1 MNTQELIRFHR
12 VEKRY
17 GPHRAVRRADFSI
30 RRGEV
35 FGLVGESG
43 SGKSTIANMLVGLTP
58 PSGGTIT
65 YREKPLWRKRSFRMP
80 RPGELQIVFQDP
92 QSSLNP
98 RMTVR
103 EILLEPLYA
112 FRAAE
117 RKEKGSP
124 ERLASLMEQV
134 GLKEEHLA
142 RYPHEF
148 SGGQRQRIAIARAL
162 ITDPSVLILDEPTS
176 ALDVSVQAQILNLLK
191 KLKNE
196 RNLTYLFIS
205 HNMSVIRYMCD
216 RVAVIYKGMIVEI
229 APAAE
234 MFRRPGHPYTRILL
248 SSLPGVF
255 GRARDALSFAPT
267 VSEEKA
273 DACIFYEKCPFRRE
287 KCLEAPAFESWGE
300 DRSGACHFR
309 NGADPSFLANTDEAV
324 GHDSTGRD
332 ARWTDNWKTAW
343 KENGF
348 PPSR

>member
-1 MNTQELIRFHR
+1 MNPQELIRFHQ

-17 GPHRAVRRADFSI
+17 GTLRAVRRADFSI

-43 SGKSTIANMLVGLTP
+43 SGKSTIANMLIGLTP

-65 YREKPLWRKRSFRMP
+65 YRENPLAEKVLPHAPAR
-80 RPGELQIVFQDP
+80 ELQIVFQDP

-216 RVAVIYKGMIVEI
+216 RVAVIYKGKIVEI
-229 APAAE
+229 APTAE

-255 GRARDALSFAPT
+255 GKREPFPSPRRSPKKRPT
-267 VSEEKA
+267 PASSMKMPVPSG
-273 DACIFYEKCPFRRE
+273 
-287 KCLEAPAFESWGE
+287 KCLRPRLRILGRTGAAPVTSETEPIHLS
-300 DRSGACHFR
+300 
-309 NGADPSFLANTDEAV
+309 L
-324 GHDSTGRD
+324 
-332 ARWTDNWKTAW
+332 
-343 KENGF
+343 
-348 PPSR
+348 

>member
-1 MNTQELIRFHR
+1 MNPQELIRFHR

-17 GPHRAVRRADFSI
+17 GPLRAVRQADFSI

-43 SGKSTIANMLVGLTP
+43 SGKSTIANMLIGLTP
-58 PSGGTIT
+58 PSDGTIS
-65 YREKPLWRKRSFRMP
+65 YMEKPLWRKGSFHMP

-124 ERLASLMEQV
+124 ERLASLIKQV
-134 GLKEEHLA
+134 GLKEEHLS

-162 ITDPSVLILDEPTS
+162 ITDPSFLILDEPTS

-191 KLKNE
+191 RLKRE

-216 RVAVIYKGMIVEI
+216 RIAVIYKGKIVEI

-234 MFRRPGHPYTRILL
+234 MFRKPGHPYTRILL
-248 SSLPGVF
+248 SSLPGVY
-255 GRARDALSFAPT
+255 GKARDPLSFAPP

-273 DACIFYEKCPFRRE
+273 DACIFYEKCPLRRE
-287 KCLEAPAFESWGE
+287 RCLEAPAFVTWEGDWG
-300 DRSGACHFR
+300 GACHFR
-309 NGADPSFLANTDEAV
+309 N
-324 GHDSTGRD
+324 
-332 ARWTDNWKTAW
+332 
-343 KENGF
+343 
-348 PPSR
+348 